1 MSPDRKAPLAD
12 RKFGT
17 FNCSEQTHRPT
28 LCPVLTFRFACSL
41 DRSAVFRVTNLLLI
55 PTPMKRISLALL
67 ALAWIGTAVAAAPTM
82 SMPRLEQR
90 GGVKQLIVD
99 DQPFLVLG
107 GELHNSS
114 STSRAYM
121 EPIWPR
127 LAAMNLNTVLA
138 VVPWDMIEP
147 TEGKFDFTLVDQ
159 LVADART
166 HHLRLV
172 ILWFGSWKNGFSH
185 YVPEWVKRDRD
196 RFPFAQLRAGTVEIL
211 STFSEAS
218 VTADAKAFAAMMRH
232 LRTID
237 EAQRT
242 VIMVQVQNEV
252 GLHGDTRDRHPLAE
266 QVFAQPVPRELLDH
280 LATNRET
287 LLPETR
293 ALWQAKGFK
302 SNGTWAEIFGSTAAA
317 EEAFMGW
324 HYARYVDRVAAAGKA
339 EYALPLFVNAWIVQL
354 ADEVPGEYP
363 SGGPQAHM
371 LDLWRAGAP
380 HIDLLAPDIYRS
392 EFAAICA
399 AFTRSGNTLFVPESR
414 AGVVGAANAF
424 LTVGRFR
431 GIGYSP
437 FGIDARETDAANGPI
452 PQAYDVLRQ
461 LTPLIVKHQASG
473 TLSAVSLDQQ
483 NPSEKISLGGYVL
496 HASRLPDRRTN
507 QTPELGYGLMIATG
521 ENEFIVAG
529 SDLQLAFATNPQ
541 DDDTVGLGTVEEGT
555 FANGQWVPGRRL
567 NGDEIML
574 SYDVPALVAARQ
586 TGTGLRLPSGKPTIL
601 RVSLYRFRSRP

>member
-1 MSPDRKAPLAD
+1 MKS
-12 RKFGT
+12 F
-17 FNCSEQTHRPT
+17 
-28 LCPVLTFRFACSL
+28 
-41 DRSAVFRVTNLLLI
+41 LL
-55 PTPMKRISLALL
+55 LL
-67 ALAWIGTAVAAAPTM
+67 ALAVASSAATTAPSTPLPT
-82 SMPRLEQR
+82 LEQR
-90 GGVKQLIVD
+90 GAVRQLIVD
-99 DQPFLVLG
+99 GQPFLVLG

-114 STSRAYM
+114 STSRSYM
-121 EPIWPR
+121 QPIWPK
-127 LAAMNLNTVLA
+127 LAGMNLNTVLA
-138 VVPWDMIEP
+138 VVPWDMVEP
-147 TEGKFDFTLVDQ
+147 REGTYDFSLVDQ
-159 LVADART
+159 LVEDARAQN
-166 HHLRLV
+166 LRLV
-172 ILWFGSWKNGFSH
+172 LLWFGSWKNGFSH
-185 YVPEWVKRDRD
+185 YVPEWVKRDSL
-196 RFPFAQLRAGTVEIL
+196 RFPFAHLRAGTVEIL

-237 EAQRT
+237 ATRRT

-252 GLHGDTRDRHPLAE
+252 GLHGDTRDRHPAAE
-266 QVFAQPVPRELLDH
+266 KAFAEPVPRELIDFLTTH
-280 LATNRET
+280 RET

-293 ALWQAKGFK
+293 ALWQSTGFK
-302 SNGTWAEIFGSTAAA
+302 TAGSWAEVFGRSPAAD
-317 EEAFMGW
+317 EAFMGW

-339 EYALPLFVNAWIVQL
+339 EYALPMFVNAWIVQL
-354 ADEVPGEYP
+354 ADELPGEYP

-414 AGVVGAANAF
+414 AGLIGAANAF
-424 LTVGRFR
+424 LTVARFH

-437 FGIDARETDAANGPI
+437 FGIESRETDATNGPI

-461 LTPLIVKHQASG
+461 LSPLILAHQASG
-473 TLSAVSLDQQ
+473 TISAVSLDQH
-483 NPSEKISLGGYVL
+483 NPSEKISLGGYTL
-496 HASRLPDRRTN
+496 HASRLAERRTN
-507 QTPELGYGLMIATG
+507 QTPELGYGLMISTG

-529 SDLQLAFATNPQ
+529 SDLQIAFATDPQ
-541 DDDTVGLGTVEEGT
+541 VNDTVGLGTVEEGT

>member
-1 MSPDRKAPLAD
+1 MDRPA
-12 RKFGT
+12 
-17 FNCSEQTHRPT
+17 
-28 LCPVLTFRFACSL
+28 LCRVLTFCFTCAL
-41 DRSAVFRVTNLLLI
+41 NRSAVFRLATLSHMPI
-55 PTPMKRISLALL
+55 PMKRISLALL
-67 ALAWIGTAVAAAPTM
+67 ALTWIATALAAAPTM
-82 SMPRLEQR
+82 GMPRIEQR
-90 GGVKQLIVD
+90 GDVKQLIVD

-114 STSRAYM
+114 STSRHYM
-121 EPIWPR
+121 EPIWPK
-127 LAAMNLNTVLA
+127 LSAMNLNTVLA

-147 TEGKFDFTLVDQ
+147 IEGKFDFTLVDQ

-172 ILWFGSWKNGFSH
+172 LLWFGSWKNGFSH
-185 YVPEWVKRDRD
+185 YVPEWVKRDRG
-196 RFPFAQLRAGTVEIL
+196 RFPFAHLRSGTVEIL
-211 STFSEAS
+211 STFGEAS

-252 GLHGDTRDRHPLAE
+252 GLHGDTRDRHPLAD
-266 QVFAQPVPRELLDH
+266 QVFAQPVPRELLNY
-280 LATNRET
+280 LATHRET

-293 ALWQAKGFK
+293 ALWQTMGFK
-302 SNGTWAEIFGSTAAA
+302 SDGTWAEIFGSTPAAD
-317 EEAFMGW
+317 EAFMGW

-339 EYALPLFVNAWIVQL
+339 EYALPMFVNAWIVQL

-380 HIDLLAPDIYRS
+380 YIDLLAPDIYRS
-392 EFAAICA
+392 EFAAVCQL
-399 AFTRSGNTLFVPESR
+399 FTRSNNTLFVPESR
-414 AGVVGAANAF
+414 AGAVGAANAF
-424 LTVGRFR
+424 LTFGRFR

-437 FGIDARETDAANGPI
+437 FGIDARETDAANAPI
-452 PQAYDVLRQ
+452 LQAYDVLRQ

-473 TLSAVSLDQQ
+473 TISAVSLDQH

-507 QTPELGYGLMIATG
+507 QTPELGYGLIMATAP
-521 ENEFIVAG
+521 NEFLVAG
-529 SDLQLAFATNPQ
+529 SDLQITFATDPLSQ
-541 DDDTVGLGTVEEGT
+541 ETVGLGTVEEGE
-555 FANGQWVPGRRL
+555 FKQGQWVPGRRL

-574 SYDVPALVAARQ
+574 SYDVPALVAAQQ

-601 RVSLYRFRSRP
+601 RVSLYRFQAKP